1 MDLVKATGSG
11 WVMLD
16 RWIADAGMGA
26 DRIYIKSQP
35 LNVESYGPHCTLV
48 HSKAGVNL
56 GPRILIKR
64 HRSARTPSLIP
75 FCEYTLEILKINT
88 PSYPSI
94 K

>member
-48 HSKAGVNL
+48 HSKAGDNL
-56 GPRILIKR
+56 SRRFRIG
-64 HRSARTPSLIP
+64 
-75 FCEYTLEILKINT
+75 ILWFANT
-88 PSYPSI
+88 PSPCKHSKEI
-94 K
+94 LRLLEITRVHFTV